1 MPRDIRRDLGDRNE
15 YTPTRLAFDYPE
27 DAVRKEYMRM
37 RNDLRRN
44 IARIEKSG
52 QFPDAQVL
60 RTMTQFPPQSKLD
73 REHVAFKL
81 AQLETVLSRNESSLS
96 GLLHQRREAVETLQD
111 RGYSFITKA
120 NYNEFA
126 QFMNSTE
133 AIAFSILKYE
143 ITSTG
148 QRVGEDRNKRLEMFN
163 TAKQKGISIS
173 ALTKDFRFFAEHLQ
187 EIKQLPDRKSGRL
200 LGSRAVKNRLGMK

>member
-81 AQLETVLSRNESSLS
+81 SQLETVLSRNESSLS

-126 QFMNSTE
+126 QFMNSTD

-187 EIKQLPDRKSGRL
+187 EIKQLPDRKSGRP